1 MKRSILGLVLLLLF
15 AVNVQAQD
23 YSKDKIRQMLGELPA
38 KIARLRVSAR
48 RCKVPPII
56 DGSLDD
62 QAWENAAL
70 LTNFIRSNDNL
81 DSGIPGLTPAEAQSL
96 IHITYDDTHFY
107 VGARMMEPYMRYLV
121 SASENRDDNVWTD
134 DSLEW
139 FFDTDNTGQ
148 EVIQLISN
156 NAGIIWDGHD
166 YERRTKVSWTCEGFR
181 VATSHSSDCWYV
193 EWAVPFEG
201 LGVPA
206 PQKGDV
212 WRIQFARQRYTTPTG
227 KRRENSTWVGS
238 VEASFKMPDWFGEVL
253 FNDDVSTVEA
263 YMPEA
268 TFGKQTASIAFYNGR
283 DTELPLTF
291 YTAST
296 GTSHRSMTTTGT
308 VPPGQTQTFNVPVI
322 TEDEGANINAL
333 QVYSGTELLSV
344 VRRSYFIEPLSE
356 QMKAKLEYAMML
368 SKAKSQS
375 QVFRDNMLKR
385 SLEMQ
390 EKLNK
395 LDQLKQELITG
406 DLSEADKMV
415 KWQTMVEEV
424 RGIDIPSPPE
434 KPKLSIWR

>member
-238 VEASFKMPDWFGEVL
+238 VEASFKMPDWFGEVV

-283 DTELPLTF
+283 SEEMGSD
-291 YTAST
+291 
-296 GTSHRSMTTTGT
+296 
-308 VPPGQTQTFNVPVI
+308 PV
-322 TEDEGANINAL
+322 
-333 QVYSGTELLSV
+333 
-344 VRRSYFIEPLSE
+344 
-356 QMKAKLEYAMML
+356 
-368 SKAKSQS
+368 
-375 QVFRDNMLKR
+375 
-385 SLEMQ
+385 
-390 EKLNK
+390 
-395 LDQLKQELITG
+395 
-406 DLSEADKMV
+406 
-415 KWQTMVEEV
+415 
-424 RGIDIPSPPE
+424 
-434 KPKLSIWR
+434 